1 MNALFKYIFSRESLL
16 LQFIILIYLLTS
28 YVPYLGV
35 YVSVSGTALII
46 FSGWLFL
53 KKNIFQTIGLNF
65 TVRDWMIIPL
75 VVVITAFTAFV
86 IIGTIAHENGYVR
99 VPSLSLIPTV
109 RSLHTIGQ
117 TLNEEIVLGFILIM
131 RMRLIPLMRHP
142 LILSVSASMMFAV
155 FHYLF
160 YLLSPYQGSPLD
172 AITLFNIFLIGT
184 VRYNL
189 ILKFNHIGY
198 AWAIHYG
205 WNFVMFGGEFY
216 LNETLIREY
225 DVFNDF
231 IGSPESLVL
240 FLLIAVATFFMLMRP
255 VKTDTPP

>member
-1 MNALFKYIFSRESLL
+1 MNALFKYVFSRESLL
-16 LQFIILIYLLTS
+16 IQLIITIYLLTS
-28 YVPYLGV
+28 YVPHLGV

-46 FSGWLFL
+46 LSGWLFL

-75 VVVITAFTAFV
+75 VVMITAFTALV
-86 IIGTIAHENGYVR
+86 IIGAVARENGYIR
-99 VPSLSLIPTV
+99 IPSLSVIPTL

-131 RMRLIPLMRHP
+131 RLRLIPLMRHP
-142 LILSVSASMMFAV
+142 FILSVSASMIFVV

-172 AITLFNIFLIGT
+172 AVTLFNIFLIGI

-198 AWAIHYG
+198 AWAVHYG
-205 WNFVMFGGEFY
+205 WNYVMFGGEFY
-216 LNETLIREY
+216 RNETLIREY

-231 IGSPESLVL
+231 IGSPECLVL
-240 FLLIAVATFFMLMRP
+240 FLLIAAATFFMLMRP
-255 VKTDTPP
+255 VKTVTPS

>member
-1 MNALFKYIFSRESLL
+1 MNALFKYVCSRESLL

-46 FSGWLFL
+46 FSGWIFL
-53 KKNIFQTIGLNF
+53 KKSIFQTIGLNF
-65 TVRDWMIIPL
+65 TLRDWIIIPL
-75 VVVITAFTAFV
+75 VVIITAFTAYV
-86 IIGTIAHENGYVR
+86 IIGTIARENGYDR
-99 VPSLSLIPTV
+99 VPSLSVIPTL
-109 RSLHTIGQ
+109 RSLHTLGQ

-131 RMRLIPLMRHP
+131 RMRLIPLIRHP
-142 LILSVSASMMFAV
+142 FILSVSASMIFVV

-172 AITLFNIFLIGT
+172 AITLINIFLIGT

-198 AWAIHYG
+198 AWAVHYG
-205 WNFVMFGGEFY
+205 WNYVMFGGEFY
-216 LNETLIREY
+216 RNETLIREF

-240 FLLIAVATFFMLMRP
+240 FLLIAAATFFMLMKSVKP
-255 VKTDTPP
+255 VTPS